1 MPNPCL
7 RAVIPSQPFRL
18 SSSSFPAISPIAD
31 RRPTDCRTPRLRP
44 LLCGGIAIVLLIVVG
59 VAYAEPVGAK
69 PLGGAAASDPFAA
82 FVAEASQRFGIPA
95 SWIRAVM
102 QVESVGDVRAL
113 SARGAMGLMQIMP
126 QTWSGLRLRYG
137 LGANPYDP
145 HDNILAGAA
154 YLRELHDR
162 YGAPGFLAA
171 YNAGPVRYDDHLA
184 TGRPLP
190 AETRAY
196 AAVLGPLIGEGSLD
210 GAMVV
215 AAVARSWTEA
225 PLFAAH
231 VESGPAKSQA
241 STDAH
246 GGPPSTVRTAED
258 WTALAPQ
265 SSGLFV
271 TTSRRNPRP

>member
-1 MPNPCL
+1 M
-7 RAVIPSQPFRL
+7 
-18 SSSSFPAISPIAD
+18 
-31 RRPTDCRTPRLRP
+31 
-44 LLCGGIAIVLLIVVG
+44 LLIVSG
-59 VAYAEPVGAK
+59 VAYAEPVSAK
-69 PLGGAAASDPFAA
+69 PLGSAEASDPFAA

-113 SARGAMGLMQIMP
+113 SAKGAMGLMQIMP

-171 YNAGPVRYDDHLA
+171 YNAGPARYDDH
-184 TGRPLP
+184 
-190 AETRAY
+190 
-196 AAVLGPLIGEGSLD
+196 
-210 GAMVV
+210 
-215 AAVARSWTEA
+215 ARSWTA

-231 VESGPAKSQA
+231 VERSPAKFQA

-246 GGPPSTVRTAED
+246 GGPPSTDRTAED

-265 SSGLFV
+265 SNGLFV
-271 TTSRRNPRP
+271 TTSRRNPQP